1 MIQRPEGESQKV
13 PKLMFVADEVIVAK
27 IPKRIPMKIG
37 ISEGLQQN
45 GSLCKTT

>member
-1 MIQRPEGESQKV
+1 MTTRPEGESQKV

-27 IPKRIPMKIG
+27 LPKRSLMKIKP
-37 ISEGLQQN
+37 SEGLQQN